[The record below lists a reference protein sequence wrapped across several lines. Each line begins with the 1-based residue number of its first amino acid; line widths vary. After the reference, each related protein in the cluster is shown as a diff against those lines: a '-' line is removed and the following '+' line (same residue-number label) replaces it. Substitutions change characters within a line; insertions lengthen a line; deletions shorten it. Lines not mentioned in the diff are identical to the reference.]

1 MSVLRIHPRDNVA
14 VALSPVAAGERAV
27 YAVGQAVTALEEIPQ
42 GHKLALAPIAAGEAV
57 IKYGYPI
64 GRAKT
69 DIAPG
74 AWVHTHN
81 LGTGLS
87 QGVTAAAEVD
97 ASAPAPLPP
106 RTFRGYR
113 RPDASVGVRNEI
125 WIVPTVGCVNGVAQA
140 LARAAEPY
148 ARGRVDGVYAW
159 PHPYGCSQMG
169 DDQAYTRRILCGLI
183 RHPNAGGV
191 LVLGLGCENSGISVL
206 RDLLGGWD
214 AERTAFLEC
223 QAAQDEQREG
233 EALLRALIDRA
244 AGDAREEIGAGE
256 LIVGLKCGGSD
267 GLSGVTANPLVGRV
281 ADRLVAMGGTALLAE
296 IPEMFG
302 AEGVLFRRCADE
314 AAARALPELV
324 GDFKDYFVRHGQVV
338 YENPSPGN
346 KAGGITTLEEK
357 SLGCVQKGGSAP
369 VSDVLRYG
377 EAVKKRGLCVL
388 QTPGNDL
395 VSTTALAAA
404 GAQLILFTTG
414 RGTPFGAPVPTL
426 KIATNTAL
434 AGHKANWIDYS
445 AGGLAQGGDWEQHT
459 QALLQTVLD
468 TASGA
473 LTRSERAGYRDLAIW
488 KDGVTL

>member
-1 MSVLRIHPRDNVA
+1 M
-14 VALSPVAAGERAV
+14 
-27 YAVGQAVTALEEIPQ
+27 
-42 GHKLALAPIAAGEAV
+42 
-57 IKYGYPI
+57 
-64 GRAKT
+64 
-69 DIAPG
+69 
-74 AWVHTHN
+74 
-81 LGTGLS
+81 
-87 QGVTAAAEVD
+87 
-97 ASAPAPLPP
+97 
-106 RTFRGYR
+106 
-113 RPDASVGVRNEI
+113 
-125 WIVPTVGCVNGVAQA
+125 
-140 LARAAEPY
+140 
-148 ARGRVDGVYAW
+148 
-159 PHPYGCSQMG
+159 
-169 DDQAYTRRILCGLI
+169 
-183 RHPNAGGV
+183 
-191 LVLGLGCENSGISVL
+191 
-206 RDLLGGWD
+206 
-214 AERTAFLEC
+214 
-223 QAAQDEQREG
+223 
-233 EALLRALIDRA
+233 
-244 AGDAREEIGAGE
+244 
-256 LIVGLKCGGSD
+256 
-267 GLSGVTANPLVGRV
+267 
-281 ADRLVAMGGTALLAE
+281 
-296 IPEMFG
+296 
-302 AEGVLFRRCADE
+302 
-314 AAARALPELV
+314 
-324 GDFKDYFVRHGQVV
+324 V

-377 EAVKKRGLCVL
+377 ETVKKRGLCVL

>member
-1 MSVLRIHPRDNVA
+1 M
-14 VALSPVAAGERAV
+14 
-27 YAVGQAVTALEEIPQ
+27 
-42 GHKLALAPIAAGEAV
+42 
-57 IKYGYPI
+57 
-64 GRAKT
+64 
-69 DIAPG
+69 PG
-74 AWVHTHN
+74 GGWT
-81 LGTGLS
+81 
-87 QGVTAAAEVD
+87 
-97 ASAPAPLPP
+97 
-106 RTFRGYR
+106 
-113 RPDASVGVRNEI
+113 
-125 WIVPTVGCVNGVAQA
+125 
-140 LARAAEPY
+140 
-148 ARGRVDGVYAW
+148 
-159 PHPYGCSQMG
+159 
-169 DDQAYTRRILCGLI
+169 AYTPGPIPTAVPRWGTTRRIPRRILCGLI

-267 GLSGVTANPLVGRV
+267 GCPASPPIRWWVGWPTAWWPW
-281 ADRLVAMGGTALLAE
+281 
-296 IPEMFG
+296 G
-302 AEGVLFRRCADE
+302 APRCWRRSRRCSGRKGCSS
-314 AAARALPELV
+314 AAAPTKRRRRALPELV

-377 EAVKKRGLCVL
+377 ETVKKRGLCVL